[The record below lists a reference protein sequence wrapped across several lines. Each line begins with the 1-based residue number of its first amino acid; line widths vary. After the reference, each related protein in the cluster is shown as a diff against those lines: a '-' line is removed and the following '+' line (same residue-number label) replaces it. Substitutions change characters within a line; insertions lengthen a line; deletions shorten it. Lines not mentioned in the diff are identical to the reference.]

1 MNDLLARLDE
11 LRGGAPACRHNAR
24 TIAALTSNPG
34 CARRAV
40 MDAAGVDKA
49 AMAQGLGFPAQFG
62 QSQFAIT
69 RGNAFEAMV
78 KANGCAEL
86 VALLRDRL
94 GLTIPEVAYDDLNSV
109 GENTG
114 NSVRF
119 QRTRQLVGRALRTG
133 EGTMFDHPMLRVE
146 IAGAPAFL
154 EPDLVAVQIEG
165 QFHIVE
171 IKAFAVIDGQAD
183 PAQVAAAARQSAVYV
198 LALRQLV
205 EELGESPDRVSHNVI
220 LVCTKDFTNRPTAE
234 LVDVRKQLAVIS
246 RQLSR
251 LTSIKDLVSV
261 LPEGMTFTVGAGL
274 GEAMRAVQGR
284 YAPECMQSCELA
296 FFCRDEARACGSV
309 DMLGRSV
316 CDQLGGIDSIGTVL
330 GLADGSVAAG
340 PEHADIARVLR
351 NAHRLRQEVAG

>member
-1 MNDLLARLDE
+1 MNELSARLEE

-34 CARRAV
+34 CSRRAV
-40 MDAAGVDKA
+40 LDAAAVDKA
-49 AMAQGLGFPAQFG
+49 AVAQGLGFPAQFG

-86 VALLRDRL
+86 VALLRAKL

-109 GENTG
+109 GDNTG
-114 NSVRF
+114 NNVRY
-119 QRTRQLVGRALRTG
+119 QRTRQLVARALKTG
-133 EGTMFDHPMLRVE
+133 EGTLFDHPMLRLE

-154 EPDLVAVQIEG
+154 EPDLVAVQIDG
-165 QFHIVE
+165 LFHIVE

-183 PAQVAAAARQSAVYV
+183 PEQVAAAARQSAVYV
-198 LALRQLV
+198 RALRELV

-234 LVDVRKQLAVIS
+234 LVDVRKQLAVIT

-251 LTSIKDLVSV
+251 LTSIKDLVEI
-261 LPEGMTFTVGAGL
+261 LPAGMTFEPGEDLGKAVGA
-274 GEAMRAVQGR
+274 VPGR
-284 YAPECMQSCELA
+284 YAPECMSSCELA
-296 FFCRDEARACGSV
+296 FFCRNESRACGSV
-309 DMLGRSV
+309 DMLGRGV
-316 CDQLGGIDSIGTVL
+316 CDQLGGIDSIGMVL
-330 GLADGSVAAG
+330 ALADGSMPAG
-340 PEHADIARVLR
+340 EEHADIARVLR
-351 NAHRLRQEVAG
+351 FAHRLRQEVAG